1 MRTIRTVLAALI
13 ALSGIYLAGAAATEK
28 PATDQQPKPA
38 HQEQADSSKQPQASK
53 PKVSHDGEF
62 KWDQRMRKDGR

>member
-1 MRTIRTVLAALI
+1 VNDKNPLAALI
-13 ALSGIYLAGAAATEK
+13 ALSGIYLAGATATEK
-28 PATDQQPKPA
+28 RATDQQPKPP
-38 HQEQADSSKQPQASK
+38 HQEQADSAKQSDASK

>member
-13 ALSGIYLAGAAATEK
+13 ALSGIYLAGAAGTEK
-28 PATDQQPKPA
+28 PATDQQPKPP
-38 HQEQADSSKQPQASK
+38 HREQADSSKQAQASK
-53 PKVSHDGEF
+53 PNVNHDGEF